1 MSSLLKGNSEVNRK
15 RKNKEKESCI
25 KRHYLK
31 QQRWKDTSQL
41 FSWYFGTNLFLTLS
55 VTVPDKEK
63 NLTTIFFF

>member
-31 QQRWKDTSQL
+31 QQRWKDTSPGQR
-41 FSWYFGTNLFLTLS
+41 
-55 VTVPDKEK
+55 EK
-63 NLTTIFFF
+63 FNYNFFFLNYSIKP